1 MEIVNA
7 SKNSKNLRV
16 FKHLLSYAAFQFG
29 DRVIGKSYRGRE
41 NGDRID
47 NWNVEIDMLC
57 HIHRDIHDIYATDK
71 SLNKV
76 VLSNLIIPT
85 MEKVLE
91 LLLPWCAMLK
101 SDDSNRVDSL
111 NIHQVNEILELMST
125 TDRTMG
131 DIYARKNAFNRA
143 ESHCK
148 RALALAR
155 RYKGEKKTD
164 ILSKAFMTYCTLRR
178 LQDDYTNAV
187 KFAEEACN
195 VVAMAYN
202 PVHPEV
208 QTAAGNLIECLIHKG
223 DFEKAE
229 IYSQVVLDSLIDPA
243 NKVKQDSEEVACG
256 YYNLAKVMTRLGE
269 DLDKAETLA
278 REAYR
283 IRLQLYGDNHQI
295 LGYSIS
301 QLATVL
307 TSQGDFG
314 EETQKLHERFLA
326 NSILN
331 QGVDGVNTG
340 AAYFNLGS
348 FLLYI

>member
-1 MEIVNA
+1 
-7 SKNSKNLRV
+7 
-16 FKHLLSYAAFQFG
+16 LSYAAFQFG
-29 DRVIGKSYRGRE
+29 DRVIGKSYRERE

-71 SLNKV
+71 SLSKV

-85 MEKVLE
+85 MEKVFE

-164 ILSKAFMTYCTLRR
+164 ILSKAFMTYCTLR
-178 LQDDYTNAV
+178 
-187 KFAEEACN
+187 
-195 VVAMAYN
+195 
-202 PVHPEV
+202 
-208 QTAAGNLIECLIHKG
+208 
-223 DFEKAE
+223 
-229 IYSQVVLDSLIDPA
+229 SL
-243 NKVKQDSEEVACG
+243 
-256 YYNLAKVMTRLGE
+256 
-269 DLDKAETLA
+269 
-278 REAYR
+278 
-283 IRLQLYGDNHQI
+283 
-295 LGYSIS
+295 
-301 QLATVL
+301 
-307 TSQGDFG
+307 
-314 EETQKLHERFLA
+314 
-326 NSILN
+326 
-331 QGVDGVNTG
+331 
-340 AAYFNLGS
+340 
-348 FLLYI
+348 